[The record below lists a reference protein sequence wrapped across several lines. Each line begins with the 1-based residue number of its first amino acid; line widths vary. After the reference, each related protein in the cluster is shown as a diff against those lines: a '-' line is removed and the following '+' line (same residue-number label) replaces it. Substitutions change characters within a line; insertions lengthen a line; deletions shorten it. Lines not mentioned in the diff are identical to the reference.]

1 MQFVLNLSYCCWT
14 TRNCYVYRNHAF
26 CFIFCCLLV
35 LFFLL
40 IFGCRWY
47 TQLLRCVPKVSWCR
61 SVGTLGHITKTFAVR
76 REHRISEKLDHIQL
90 VHHRLCRHRHRYST
104 GEYSNFSQLLLFVP
118 PLVPHVFPFGWIL
131 SRSNYMHIG
140 QNNNEFSV
148 QNVTEKQWPMFASV
162 QCGRSSH
169 TQTNKNAHF
178 PGGKLNLLSC
188 RRRLRIKNLSSSA
201 VSNELE
207 NIRKLFTRIVCV
219 CVHC

>member
-1 MQFVLNLSYCCWT
+1 MERKNRMQFVLNLSYCCWT

-104 GEYSNFSQLLLFVP
+104 GEYSNFSQLLLFVL

-140 QNNNEFSV
+140 QNNNEFSI
-148 QNVTEKQWPMFASV
+148 QNVMTNVRIGSMWSLFT
-162 QCGRSSH
+162 H
-169 TQTNKNAHF
+169 TNKQKRTF
-178 PGGKLNLLSC
+178 SG
-188 RRRLRIKNLSSSA
+188 
-201 VSNELE
+201 
-207 NIRKLFTRIVCV
+207 RKAQFAIMSTSFAN
-219 CVHC
+219 